1 MPTSSDRPGRA
12 VPAPVPA
19 QPGHRPARDESASPA
34 ADAAGASLAADAVS
48 AFLHAPIGVAVC
60 TPDGVVTRVNAAVT
74 RLLGYAQEELLGR
87 DLFRLVQPE
96 LVAGAIAACAALRQ
110 RPEETVV
117 HETRFR
123 ARDGRS
129 IDVRVTTS
137 AVRATAAA
145 PAHAIMH
152 LEDVSEREDLRRQ
165 LEHQASHDAL
175 TGLAN
180 RAAFVE
186 QLQRALPRG
195 ERHGEPVTV
204 LYLDLNGFKQ
214 VNDRFGHAAGDEV
227 LRGFAAHLR
236 GLLRPED
243 TAARLGGDEFAVLC
257 EGTTPEQAAVVARRL
272 ADGFRSTGAG
282 PGALEVGVAVGVAT
296 SPAADG
302 SRPGTE
308 ELLHAADAAMY
319 AAKVRPPR

>member
-1 MPTSSDRPGRA
+1 MPSCSDLPGRA
-12 VPAPVPA
+12 LPAPVPA
-19 QPGHRPARDESASPA
+19 QPGHRSAPAGSASL
-34 ADAAGASLAADAVS
+34 SADAVS

-60 TPDGVVTRVNAAVT
+60 TPEGVVTRVNGAVT
-74 RLLGYAQEELLGR
+74 RLLGYAEDELLGR

-96 LVAGAIAACAALRQ
+96 LVAGAIAACAALRE

-123 ARDGRS
+123 SRDGRS

-165 LEHQASHDAL
+165 LEHQANHDVL

-227 LRGFAAHLR
+227 LRCFAAHLR

-243 TAARLGGDEFAVLC
+243 TPARLGGDEFAVLC
-257 EGTTPEQAAVVARRL
+257 EGTAPGQAEVVARRL
-272 ADGFRSTGAG
+272 AGGFRCALTG
-282 PGALEVGVAVGVAT
+282 PGVVEVGVAVGVAT

-302 SRPGTE
+302 SPLGAE

-319 AAKVRPPR
+319 ATKVRPPR

>member
-1 MPTSSDRPGRA
+1 M
-12 VPAPVPA
+12 
-19 QPGHRPARDESASPA
+19 
-34 ADAAGASLAADAVS
+34 GASLPADAVS

-60 TPDGVVTRVNAAVT
+60 RPDGVLTRVNGAVT
-74 RLLGYAQEELLGR
+74 RLLGYAEEDLLGR

-96 LVAGAIAACAALRQ
+96 LVAGAIAACAGLRE
-110 RPEETVV
+110 RPGETVV

-137 AVRATAAA
+137 AVPATPAA

-186 QLQRALPRG
+186 QLERALPRG

-257 EGTTPEQAAVVARRL
+257 EGTAPGQAAVVARRL
-272 ADGFRSTGAG
+272 AEGFRCAAGAAG
-282 PGALEVGVAVGVAT
+282 PLQVGVAVGVAT

-302 SRPGTE
+302 CALGTE

-319 AAKVRPPR
+319 ATKVRAPR

>member
-1 MPTSSDRPGRA
+1 MPTSSDLPGRA

-19 QPGHRPARDESASPA
+19 QPGHRSARDESASL
-34 ADAAGASLAADAVS
+34 DADAVS

-60 TPDGVVTRVNAAVT
+60 TPDGVVTRVNGAVT
-74 RLLGYAQEELLGR
+74 RLLGYAEEELLGR

-123 ARDGRS
+123 SRDGRS

-152 LEDVSEREDLRRQ
+152 LEDVSQREDLRRQ

-180 RAAFVE
+180 RAAFLE

-257 EGTTPEQAAVVARRL
+257 EGTSPEQAAVVARRL

-282 PGALEVGVAVGVAT
+282 PDVLEVGVAVGVAT
-296 SPAADG
+296 SPDADG
-302 SRPGTE
+302 TRPGTE
-308 ELLHAADAAMY
+308 DLLHAADAAMY
-319 AAKVRPPR
+319 AAKSRPSR